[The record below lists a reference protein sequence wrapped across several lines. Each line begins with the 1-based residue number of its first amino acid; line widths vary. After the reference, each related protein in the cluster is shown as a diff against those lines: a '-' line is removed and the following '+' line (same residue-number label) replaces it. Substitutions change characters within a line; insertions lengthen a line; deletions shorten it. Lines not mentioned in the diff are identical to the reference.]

1 MLYTVY
7 RGLTDLAAPLVPY
20 VLERR
25 RAAGKEDP
33 DRQGERL
40 GVASRE
46 RPTGRLIWVHGA
58 SVGEAFS
65 AQVLIRRALKADPS
79 ASVLLTTGTVTS
91 AAMMA
96 SRLPDRAIHQFV
108 PVDRM
113 PFVRRFLDHWRPD
126 LAVWIESEFWPNLLT
141 EIGRRGIPALLV
153 NARMSARSF
162 GRWRRFPASIARLLS
177 VFDLVLPW
185 DDSEAGKLRALGAAS
200 VGPAGNLKYAAGPP
214 GADDAALNRLR
225 EATSGRPVWLA
236 ASTHPGEEEICAAVH
251 CAVAGSVPDLLTVI
265 MPRHPERGPAVDAA
279 LTAQGLATARRS
291 QKRLPAPETD
301 VYVAD
306 TMGEMGLFLRL
317 AASAMV
323 GGSLVPH
330 GGHNPIEPAQLG
342 CPILFGPHM
351 TNFPEIAGELLAA
364 GGARQVSGASDLS
377 EALRDLF
384 GRPDR
389 RQAMADAAGQV
400 AARNRAAVERVLAA
414 TDRFFL
420 PDISG
425 RAA

>member
-40 GVASRE
+40 GLASRA
-46 RPTGRLIWVHGA
+46 RPAGRLIWVHGA
-58 SVGEAFS
+58 SVGEALS
-65 AQVLIRRALKADPS
+65 AQVLIRRALAADP
-79 ASVLLTTGTVTS
+79 AATVLLTTGTVTS

-96 SRLPDRAIHQFV
+96 ERLPDRAIHQFV

-113 PFVRRFLDHWRPD
+113 PFVRRFMDHWRPD
-126 LAVWIESEFWPNLLT
+126 LAVWIESEIWPNLLT
-141 EIGRRGIPALLV
+141 EIGRRGLPAVLV

-162 GRWRRFPASIARLLS
+162 ARWRHFPVSIARLLG
-177 VFDLVLPW
+177 VFSLVLPW
-185 DDSEAGKLRALGAAS
+185 DESEAGKLRALGAAA

-214 GADDAALNRLR
+214 AADEGALARLR
-225 EATSGRPVWLA
+225 RATAGRPVWLA
-236 ASTHPGEEEICAAVH
+236 ASTHPGEEEICATVH
-251 CAVAGSVPDLLTVI
+251 CAVAAAVPDLLTVVV
-265 MPRHPERGPAVDAA
+265 PRHPHRGAAIEAA
-279 LTAQGLATARRS
+279 LADQGLVVARRS
-291 QKRLPAPETD
+291 ADRLPSRDTD
-301 VYVAD
+301 VYLAD

-317 AASAMV
+317 ASAVLV

-351 TNFPEIAGELLAA
+351 TNFPEIAGELLIA
-364 GGARQVSGASDLS
+364 GGAREVPGAADLS
-377 EALRDLF
+377 EALRGLF
-384 GRPDR
+384 ARPADR
-389 RQAMADAAGQV
+389 RASAEAAAAV
-400 AARNRAAVERVLAA
+400 ASRNREAIERVLAA
-414 TDRFFL
+414 VDAFFL
-420 PDISG
+420 PDIRG